1 MRRHAGS
8 LKRGTILADDQGV
21 LRRENGFTLVELI
34 VVMLIIAILLAIAVG
49 FHTQARDR
57 ASDATARANI
67 RIAVPA
73 IEIYRTDNGTYSG
86 MTLAQLQTLYSP
98 GIQGIEIVSADDAG
112 YCVRANAGASTWYK
126 DSDAGAITKTACS

>member
-1 MRRHAGS
+1 M
-8 LKRGTILADDQGV
+8 
-21 LRRENGFTLVELI
+21 LRREDGFTLVELI
-34 VVMLIIAILLAIAVG
+34 IVMLIIAILLAVAIG

-57 ASDATARANI
+57 ATDATARANI

-73 IEIYRTDNGTYSG
+73 VEIYRSDNGTYSG

-98 GIQGIEIVSADDAG
+98 GIQGIVIVSADDAG
-112 YCVRANAGASTWYK
+112 YCLSANAGGSTWYK